1 VADELPESDLMKN
14 YTPAKLLSMK
24 TEPTINEKWI
34 QDQIEKDPSILGLG
48 DDLQFRDRER
58 RQPRAGRLDL
68 LFEDDDRRRYEV
80 EIQLG
85 ATDESH
91 VIRTIEYWDIE
102 RRRYPQYD
110 HCAVIVAEDIT
121 SRFLNVISLFNGHI
135 PLVAIKMQA
144 LEVGAHSTLVFT
156 KVLDE
161 IQLGF
166 DEEDQPG
173 EPTDRSYWEKTAAKD
188 TVKLVDRLLEHIN
201 ELLAT
206 SLELNFNKQ
215 YIGIYRGKQ
224 PFNFVIF
231 RPRKKFVNLDIRLD
245 RSEDTDQELDNSD
258 FDVMPYDKQFGNY
271 RLRLTQ
277 ADVEEFDDLLQRLL
291 KDAYERRGG

>member
-1 VADELPESDLMKN
+1 MKN
-14 YTPAKLLSMK
+14 YAPAKLISMK
-24 TEPTINEKWI
+24 TEPTITEKWI
-34 QDQIEKDPSILGLG
+34 QDQIENDPSILGLG

-68 LFEDDDRRRYEV
+68 LLEDEDRRRYEV

-91 VIRTIEYWDIE
+91 IIRTIEYWDIE

-144 LEVGAHSTLVFT
+144 FEVGTASTLVFT

-161 IQLGF
+161 IKLGF

-173 EPTDRSYWEKTAAKD
+173 EPTDRSYWEKTATKD
-188 TVKLVDRLLEHIN
+188 TVKLVDRLLKHIN
-201 ELLAT
+201 GLLAT

-215 YIGIYRGKQ
+215 YIGIYRDKQ

-231 RPRKKFVNLDIRLD
+231 RPKKTFVNLEIRLD
-245 RSEDTDQELDNSD
+245 RSEEIDQALDNSD
-258 FDVMPYDKQFGNY
+258 FDVMPYDKQFSNY
-271 RLRLTQ
+271 RLRLTP
-277 ADVEEFDDLLQRLL
+277 ADVEQFDDLLQRLL
-291 KDAYERRGG
+291 KEAYQRRGG

>member
-1 VADELPESDLMKN
+1 MKN

-24 TEPTINEKWI
+24 TDPTINEKWI

-68 LFEDDDRRRYEV
+68 LLEDDDRRRYEV

-144 LEVGAHSTLVFT
+144 LEVGAQSTLVFT

-206 SLELNFNKQ
+206 SLELNFNKH
-215 YIGIYRGKQ
+215 YIGIYRDKQ

-231 RPRKKFVNLDIRLD
+231 RPKKKFVNLEIRLD

-277 ADVEEFDDLLQRLL
+277 ADVEEFDDLLKRLL
-291 KDAYERRGG
+291 KDAYERRAG

>member
-1 VADELPESDLMKN
+1 MKN
-14 YTPAKLLSMK
+14 YAPAKLISMK
-24 TEPTINEKWI
+24 TESAITEKWI
-34 QDQIEKDPSILGLG
+34 QDQIEEDPSILGLG

-68 LFEDDDRRRYEV
+68 LLEDEDTRRYEV

-91 VIRTIEYWDIE
+91 IIRTIEYWDIE

-144 LEVGAHSTLVFT
+144 LRVGTQSTLVFT

-166 DEEDQPG
+166 DEEDQRG
-173 EPTDRSYWEKTAAKD
+173 EPTDRSYWEKKATSK
-188 TVKLVDRLLEHIN
+188 TVELVDRLLEHIN
-201 ELLAT
+201 GLLAT
-206 SLELNFNKQ
+206 SLELNFNKH
-215 YIGIYRGKQ
+215 YIGIYRDKQ
-224 PFNFVIF
+224 PFNFVQF
-231 RPRKKFVNLDIRLD
+231 RPKKDFVHLEIKLP
-245 RSEDTDQELDNSD
+245 RSEGVDLELEGSP
-258 FDVMPYDKQFGNY
+258 FDVLKYDRQFGYY
-271 RLRLTQ
+271 RLRLMPT
-277 ADVEEFDDLLQRLL
+277 DVDEFDDLLKRLL
-291 KDAYERRGG
+291 EEAYERRAG

>member
-1 VADELPESDLMKN
+1 M
-14 YTPAKLLSMK
+14 
-24 TEPTINEKWI
+24 
-34 QDQIEKDPSILGLG
+34 
-48 DDLQFRDRER
+48 
-58 RQPRAGRLDL
+58 
-68 LFEDDDRRRYEV
+68 
-80 EIQLG
+80 
-85 ATDESH
+85 
-91 VIRTIEYWDIE
+91 
-102 RRRYPQYD
+102 
-110 HCAVIVAEDIT
+110 AEDIT
-121 SRFLNVISLFNGHI
+121 SRFLNVISLFNGRI

-144 LEVGAHSTLVFT
+144 LEVGTQSTLVFT

-161 IQLGF
+161 VQLGL

-206 SLELNFNKQ
+206 SLELNFNKH
-215 YIGIYRGKQ
+215 YIGIYRDRQ

-231 RPRKKFVNLDIRLD
+231 RPKKKFVNLEIRLD
-245 RSEDTDQELDNSD
+245 RSDDTDQELDNSD

-277 ADVEEFDDLLQRLL
+277 ADVEEFDALLKRLL
-291 KDAYERRGG
+291 KDAYERRAG

>member
-1 VADELPESDLMKN
+1 MKN
-14 YTPAKLLSMK
+14 YAPAKLISMK
-24 TEPTINEKWI
+24 TEPTVTEKWI
-34 QDQIEKDPSILGLG
+34 QDQIENDPSILGLG

-68 LFEDDDRRRYEV
+68 LFEDEDRCRYEV

-91 VIRTIEYWDIE
+91 IIRTIEYWDIE

-144 LEVGAHSTLVFT
+144 FEVGAASTLIFT

-161 IQLGF
+161 TKRGF
-166 DEEDQPG
+166 DDEDQPG
-173 EPTDRSYWEKTAAKD
+173 EPTDRSYWERTAAKD
-188 TVKLVDRLLEHIN
+188 TVTLVDRLLNHIN

-206 SLELNFNKQ
+206 ALELNFNKH
-215 YIGIYRGKQ
+215 YIGIYRDKQ
-224 PFNFVIF
+224 PFNFVVF
-231 RPRKKFVNLDIRLD
+231 RPKKKFVILEIRLD
-245 RSEDTDQELDNSD
+245 RSEEIDQVLDNSD
-258 FDVMPYDKQFGNY
+258 FDVMRYDKQFGNY
-271 RLRLTQ
+271 RLRLTP
-277 ADVEEFDDLLQRLL
+277 ADVEQFDHLLQRLL
-291 KDAYERRGG
+291 KEAYQRRGG

>member
-1 VADELPESDLMKN
+1 MEN
-14 YTPAKLLSMK
+14 YAPAKLISMK
-24 TEPTINEKWI
+24 TESTITEKWI
-34 QDQIEKDPSILGLG
+34 QDQIENDPSILGLG

-68 LFEDDDRRRYEV
+68 LLEDEDRRRYEV

-91 VIRTIEYWDIE
+91 IIRTIEYWDIE

-144 LEVGAHSTLVFT
+144 LEVGAQTTLVFT

-166 DEEDQPG
+166 DEEAEPA
-173 EPTDRSYWEKTAAKD
+173 EPTDRSYWEKRTKT
-188 TVKLVDRLLEHIN
+188 TVKLVDRLLGHTN

-206 SLELNFNKQ
+206 SLELNFTKY
-215 YIGIYRGKQ
+215 YIGILRDKQ
-224 PFNFVIF
+224 PFNFVVF
-231 RPRKKFVNLDIRLD
+231 RPKRKVVNLEIRLD
-245 RSEDTDQELDNSD
+245 RSEEIDQELDNSD

-271 RLRLTQ
+271 RLRLTP
-277 ADVEEFDDLLQRLL
+277 ADVEQFDDLLQRLL
-291 KDAYERRGG
+291 KEAYERRGG

>member
-1 VADELPESDLMKN
+1 MKN
-14 YTPAKLLSMK
+14 YAPAKLISMK
-24 TEPTINEKWI
+24 TESAITEKWI
-34 QDQIEKDPSILGLG
+34 QDQIEEDPSILGLG

-68 LFEDDDRRRYEV
+68 LLEDEDRRRYEV

-91 VIRTIEYWDIE
+91 IIRTIEYWDIE

-144 LEVGAHSTLVFT
+144 LEVGTQSTLVFT

-161 IQLGF
+161 IKLGF

-173 EPTDRSYWEKTAAKD
+173 EPTDRSYWEKTAAKG
-188 TVKLVDRLLEHIN
+188 TVKLVDRLLKHIN

-206 SLELNFNKQ
+206 SLELNFNKH
-215 YIGIYRGKQ
+215 YIGIYRDKQ
-224 PFNFVIF
+224 PFNFVVF
-231 RPRKKFVNLDIRLD
+231 RPKKKFVNLEIRLD
-245 RSEDTDQELDNSD
+245 RSEDIDQELENSD
-258 FDVMPYDKQFGNY
+258 FDVMAYDKQFGNY

-277 ADVEEFDDLLQRLL
+277 ADVEEFDELLQQLL
-291 KDAYERRGG
+291 KLAYQRRGG